1 MFVTFLISL
10 ATSLQLW
17 AAGVA
22 PVAAPRVRVAQ
33 ASPRAPAASPTDR
46 AAGRVQALVSERR
59 SVAAQKARLVK
70 SHEGQLAE
78 VDRLKQRRASW
89 RRDRQLKRALAD
101 SQQTAAVLSR
111 LDARIRG
118 IDRALEQA
126 NKALLAATRGELR
139 GHPSA
144 ARRAQLIGWLRSAR
158 SALVRTR
165 KIIVPAETFD
175 PLADPE
181 DLEYHAQLIAQTE
194 KELEQEI
201 NALSTREARY
211 DRMVALREKASRA
224 EELSGFDDDRP
235 RRSTG
240 RIGSGDRANT
250 PTAGGGLSGGDSAQP
265 SPPSDPN
272 TDPGVGG
279 SGGGFSSDGDP
290 TVVLADVVDAGTLD
304 ALRRAESSGDPKAKA
319 TATERTRKAVE
330 ARLARLKKARA
341 LIEARARKLRTQ

>member
-17 AAGVA
+17 AGGVVPA
-22 PVAAPRVRVAQ
+22 AAPQVRVAQ
-33 ASPRAPAASPTDR
+33 ASPRAPAASPADR
-46 AAGRVQALVSERR
+46 AASRVQALVSERR

-118 IDRALEQA
+118 IDRALERA
-126 NKALLAATRGELR
+126 NKALLAATRRELR

-144 ARRAQLIGWLRSAR
+144 SRRTRLIGWLRSAR

-201 NALSTREARY
+201 NALNTREARY

-224 EELSGFDDDRP
+224 EELSGFDDDNP

-240 RIGSGDRANT
+240 RIGTGDRANT
-250 PTAGGGLSGGDSAQP
+250 PTAGGATNGDSAQP
-265 SPPSDPN
+265 SPPSDPG
-272 TDPGVGG
+272 TDPGVG

-304 ALRRAESSGDPKAKA
+304 ALRRAESSGDPKVKAKA
-319 TATERTRKAVE
+319 TQRTRKAVE

-341 LIEARARKLRTQ
+341 LIEARARQLRKQ

>member
-1 MFVTFLISL
+1 VFVTFLISL

-17 AAGVA
+17 AVGGA
-22 PVAAPRVRVAQ
+22 PAAARPARVAQ
-33 ASPRAPAASPTDR
+33 AAPRAPAASPADR
-46 AAGRVQALVSERR
+46 DASRVRSLASERR
-59 SVAAQKARLVK
+59 SVAAQKAKLVK
-70 SHEGQLAE
+70 SHEAQLAE

-118 IDRALEQA
+118 IDQQLERA
-126 NKALLAATRGELR
+126 NKALLVATRNELR

-144 ARRAQLIGWLRSAR
+144 SRRAQLIGWLRSAR

-165 KIIVPAETFD
+165 KIILPAETFD

-181 DLEYHAQLIAQTE
+181 DLDYHAQLIAQTE

-201 NALSTREARY
+201 NELTAREARY

-235 RRSTG
+235 RRTTG
-240 RIGSGDRANT
+240 RIGTGDRSNT
-250 PTAGGGLSGGDSAQP
+250 TGAGGGLNGDSAQP
-265 SPPSDPN
+265 LPPA
-272 TDPGVGG
+272 DPGPTADLG
-279 SGGGFSSDGDP
+279 SGSGFGSEGDP
-290 TVVLADVVDAGTLD
+290 TVVLADVVDTGTLD
-304 ALRRAESSGDPKAKA
+304 ALRRAETSGDPKVKAKA
-319 TATERTRKAVE
+319 TQRTRQAVE
-330 ARLARLKKARA
+330 ARLARLKKARV
-341 LIEARARKLRTQ
+341 LIEARAHKLRKQ

>member
-17 AAGVA
+17 AVG
-22 PVAAPRVRVAQ
+22 AAPPAAPAVRVAQ
-33 ASPRAPAASPTDR
+33 AAPRAPAASPADR
-46 AAGRVQALVSERR
+46 AAGQVRTLEAERR
-59 SVAAQKARLVK
+59 SVAGQKAALMK
-70 SHEGQLAE
+70 SHEAQLAE

-118 IDRALEQA
+118 IDRDLERA
-126 NKALLAATRGELR
+126 NKALLAATRRALR

-144 ARRAQLIGWLRSAR
+144 SRRAQLIGWLGSAR

-165 KIIVPAETFD
+165 KIILPAETFD

-194 KELEQEI
+194 KELEAEI
-201 NALSTREARY
+201 GALAARESRY
-211 DRMVALREKASRA
+211 DRMVALRDKASRA

-235 RRSTG
+235 RRTTG
-240 RIGSGDRANT
+240 RIGSGDRNNGT
-250 PTAGGGLSGGDSAQP
+250 GAGGGLTNGDSAQP
-265 SPPSDPN
+265 LPPADSGPN
-272 TDPGVGG
+272 PDPGGG
-279 SGGGFSSDGDP
+279 SFSSDGDP

-304 ALRRAESSGDPKAKA
+304 ALRRAESSGDPKARA
-319 TATERTRKAVE
+319 TATKRTRQEVQ
-330 ARLARLKKARA
+330 ARLARLKRARA
-341 LIEARARKLRTQ
+341 LIEARARKLRKQ